1 MVTET
6 ETKKYDFEFEEVE
19 EEGLPKTTYTKGSMY
34 DPIVEAFLASP
45 KDIVKLTPHKDETA
59 NYLRT
64 QIVKRIEAK
73 EVKDKI
79 KASVVNNKVYLQKIV
94 KPTVEA
100 QKEVKV

>member
-6 ETKKYDFEFEEVE
+6 VKEKYEFEFEEVE
-19 EEGLPKTTYTKGSMY
+19 DEALPKTTYTKGSMY

-45 KDIVKLTPHKDETA
+45 KTMVALKPKPDETA

-73 EVKDKI
+73 KLKAEI

-94 KPTVEA
+94 KPNVEA
-100 QKEVKV
+100 QTEVKV